1 MDTANRAREEPG
13 RGPDDDEA
21 LTARPLITA
30 SEAYPELERLFL
42 GARAEIWAGFRIF
55 DLRTKLRSAEGQAVG
70 ATWFDLIIHTLRRGV
85 TIRMVLA
92 DFDPL
97 LATALHRGTWRTV
110 RQFSAAREISG
121 RPEALHLL
129 AVRQPARA
137 GMAPRITVWPLI
149 LARVA
154 RQIKAMTEEPEESRR
169 EAHRLSVGLRPW
181 MTTEGGFR
189 ARFTP
194 LPNIYPATHHQKL
207 AIFDR
212 TTLYIG
218 GLDLDERR
226 YDDPDHGR
234 PADQTWHDVAV
245 ITTGADC
252 VAAAQA
258 HLEAQWGKGP
268 VLPRQTTGNPRFFR
282 TMSRD
287 GSRNPFRLSPKP
299 WIREAEVEHLRL
311 FRAARD
317 LIFIETQY
325 FRHRPLA
332 RALARLARRH
342 PRLQLILMLP
352 AAPEEVAFNAKPG
365 LEARFGEYLQ
375 ARCVR
380 GVKRAFGDRA
390 FIGMPLRPVPSRS
403 EDRDAAHGSDIIYIH
418 AKVAIADD
426 AVGLVGS
433 ANLNG
438 RSMRWDTEA
447 GVVLED
453 GPTVARL
460 RRRLFQH
467 WLPEDAP
474 EEAYALATARETWAR
489 IARENVGRA
498 PRDRQGFIVP
508 YDVRAAEEFGSAV
521 PLMPEEIV

>member
-1 MDTANRAREEPG
+1 MEIADRAGDEPG
-13 RGPDDDEA
+13 EGTAGA
-21 LTARPLITA
+21 LSVRPLITA
-30 SEAYPELERLFL
+30 FEAYPALERLFL
-42 GARAEIWAGFRIF
+42 EARTEIWSGFRIF
-55 DLRTKLRSAEGQAVG
+55 DLRTKLRSPEGRAIG
-70 ATWFDLIIHTLRRGV
+70 ATWFDLIVHTLRRGV
-85 TIRMVLA
+85 TIHMILA
-92 DFDPL
+92 DFDPM

-110 RQFSAAREISG
+110 RQFSAAREMAG
-121 RPEALHLL
+121 HPEALRLL

-137 GMAPRITVWPLI
+137 GMAPRITFWPLI

-154 RQIKAMTEEPEESRR
+154 RQIKAMTQEPEEARR
-169 EAHRLSVGLRPW
+169 EAHLLSVGLRPW
-181 MTTEGGFR
+181 MTDEGGFR
-189 ARFTP
+189 ARFMP

-207 AIFDR
+207 AVFDR
-212 TTLYIG
+212 TKLYIG

-226 YDDPDHGR
+226 YDDPEHRR

-245 ITTGADC
+245 ITSGADC

-258 HLEAQWGKGP
+258 HLETQWGIGAVP
-268 VLPRQTTGNPRFFR
+268 PRQTAGNPRFFR

-299 WIREAEVEHLRL
+299 WIREAEDEHLRL
-311 FRAARD
+311 FKAARD

-332 RALARLARRH
+332 HALARLARRD
-342 PRLQLILMLP
+342 PRLRLIMMLP
-352 AAPEEVAFNAKPG
+352 AAPEEVAFNTRPG

-380 GVKRAFGDRA
+380 RVKRAFGDRA

-403 EDRDAAHGSDIIYIH
+403 ENRDAAHGSDIIYIH

-447 GVVLED
+447 GVVFED
-453 GPTVARL
+453 RPTVATL
-460 RRRLFQH
+460 RRRLFEH
-467 WLPEDAP
+467 WLPADAP
-474 EEAYALATARETWAR
+474 EEAFDLATACETWTR
-489 IARENVGRA
+489 IALENVA
-498 PRDRQGFIVP
+498 LPPRERRGFILP
-508 YDVRAAEEFGSAV
+508 YDVRAADEFGAAV